1 MTKFDPHL
9 FFNPVWEKNFDP
21 PTSSLDPPPT
31 KNLDPH
37 LHFDNSNTVYMYVM
51 TMIMR
56 RRLIYLKEFFLFKSI
71 LIAIMYN
78 ASSQILNIAPFRNFT
93 TLGVTIVKLDIQ
105 ISRCVLVF
113 VLRGLHSCRLVRV
126 FSL

>member
-1 MTKFDPHL
+1 LAIVL
-9 FFNPVWEKNFDP
+9 FIDMFNE
-21 PTSSLDPPPT
+21 
-31 KNLDPH
+31 NL
-37 LHFDNSNTVYMYVM
+37 VYMYVL